1 MGPAL
6 FCSVNKM
13 ISWIKVEK
21 VLKPPQNPT
30 IIKFLITGLKSIFSS
45 IKAMVKPTIMQ
56 LRKLAEKVG
65 KGKMADTPDMVLL
78 NPKRARLPNPPPINT
93 AINSFMS
100 QKYRIPVIFAP
111 YLTNI
116 V

>member
-6 FCSVNKM
+6 FCSVNKR
-13 ISWIKVEK
+13 ISRIKVEK
-21 VLKPPQNPT
+21 VLKPPQKPT
-30 IIKFLITGLKSIFSS
+30 ITKVLITGLKIIFSS
-45 IKAMVKPTIMQ
+45 IKAMVKPTITQ
-56 LRKLAEKVG
+56 LIKLAEKVE
-65 KGKMADTPDMVLL
+65 KGKRADMPDMVLL
-78 NPKRARLPNPPPINT
+78 NPKRAILPNPPPINT

-100 QKYRIPVIFAP
+100 QKYRIPVIFAL